1 MLVSTVLIASSV
13 GAGVEPADVTKIG
26 LPVILG
32 LSLVTGASEFLSS
45 RSHRNLMSA
54 QFRQHSWDYKHSPDK
69 QIKSLVRKFMER
81 GLPVNDAESVVQRLA
96 ATERFFVNLL
106 VQEDIG
112 IQLPEES
119 DGAVL
124 LEICCMMIS
133 YAALG
138 CAPIAV
144 YATSAQTGL
153 PDRNLLLASITVS
166 AVLLCLLGALKA
178 AFAAAGSSAVCAAV
192 EACAVGLACSLVGFL
207 VAHQLFRE

>member
-13 GAGVEPADVTKIG
+13 GAGVEPADITKIG

-32 LSLVTGASEFLSS
+32 LSLVVGASEFLSS

-69 QIKSLVRKFMER
+69 QIKAVVRKFMER
-81 GLPVNDAESVVQRLA
+81 GLPAIDAESVVKRVA
-96 ATERFFVNLL
+96 ATERFFINLL

-112 IQLPEES
+112 IQLPDES

-124 LEICCMMIS
+124 MDICCMILS

-153 PDRNLLLASITVS
+153 PDRNLLLASLTVS
-166 AVLLCLLGALKA
+166 AALLCLLGGLKA
-178 AFAAAGSSAVCAAV
+178 AFAATGTSAVCAAV
-192 EACAVGLACSLVGFL
+192 ESTAVGLACSLVGFL